1 MSEIK
6 DVLLGRGPG
15 EEAAV
20 GRVDTAAE
28 VALWPGEAWER
39 FIRRRGIEEA
49 DTLSRAIWDILV
61 LYSVSLTEEDSA
73 YMRVG

>member
-1 MSEIK
+1 LEEERDSL
-6 DVLLGRGPG
+6 VRRGPG

-20 GRVDTAAE
+20 RRVDTAAE

-39 FIRRRGIEEA
+39 FIRRRGVEEA
-49 DTLSRAIWDILV
+49 DTLSRAIWYMSV
-61 LYSVSLTEEDSA
+61 LASACLIHDEDA